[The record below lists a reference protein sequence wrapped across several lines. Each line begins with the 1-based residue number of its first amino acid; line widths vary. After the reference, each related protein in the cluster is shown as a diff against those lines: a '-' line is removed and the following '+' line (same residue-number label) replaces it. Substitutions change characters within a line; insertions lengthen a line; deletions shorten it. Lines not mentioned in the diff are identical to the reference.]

1 MSLLLA
7 LLLPQVKIIVDTDF
21 NTDCDDPGA
30 LAVAHA
36 LADNGECE
44 ILATVVSSRYPTSP
58 QALDA
63 VNTYYGRP
71 GLPIGVSRKG
81 VVRHSRY
88 ADHLAAAFPH
98 DTPPLDRVRDAVDV
112 YREVLAA
119 QPDGSVVIVT
129 VGYTINVAEL
139 LRSPGGPELVRAK
152 VREWVCMGGNFFDL
166 KEEVDPNLRMHPDA
180 TIQAVKEWPTPVTF
194 APREVCSNPSPIR
207 AGARLKDAPAD
218 SPVRAAYEKFF
229 GGVAKDRHCA
239 DLIAVI
245 YAVRGLR
252 DCWDMESKGSMH
264 FLDDKA
270 DFEWRPEPDSA
281 TQRYLV
287 MKGGYKVY
295 ANKDEISR
303 LCSDLLVQPP
313 RRR

>member
-1 MSLLLA
+1 MTILLA
-7 LLLPQVKIIVDTDF
+7 LLLSQVKVVVDTDF

-36 LADNGECE
+36 LADLGECE
-44 ILATVVSSRYPTSP
+44 ILATVVSSRWPTAP

-71 GLPIGVSRKG
+71 DLPIGVSRKG
-81 VVRHSRY
+81 VVRHSKY
-88 ADHLAAAFPH
+88 ADHLAKTFPH

-112 YREVLAA
+112 YREVLER

-129 VGYTINVAEL
+129 IGYTINVAEL
-139 LRSPGGPELVRAK
+139 LRSPGGLDLVRRK

-166 KEEVDPNLRMHPDA
+166 KQETDPNLRMHPDA
-180 TIQAVKEWPTPVTF
+180 TIEAVTAWPALLTF
-194 APREVCSNPSPIR
+194 APREVCSDPSPIR
-207 AGARLKDAPAD
+207 AGARLKETPAD
-218 SPVRAAYEKFF
+218 NPVRVAYEQYF

-245 YAVRGLR
+245 YAVRGAR
-252 DCWDMESKGSMH
+252 DCWDVEEKGSIR

-270 DFEWRPEPDSA
+270 DFEWRAEPDSPA
-281 TQRYLV
+281 QRYLV
-287 MKGGYKVY
+287 MKGGWKVY
-295 ANKDEISR
+295 SNKDEISK
-303 LCSDLLVQPP
+303 LCSDLLVRPP
-313 RRR
+313 RRK

>member
-1 MSLLLA
+1 MPILLA
-7 LLLPQVKIIVDTDF
+7 LVLCQVRIIVDTDF

-71 GLPIGVSRKG
+71 DLPIGVSRKG
-81 VVRHSRY
+81 VVRRSKY
-88 ADHLAAAFPH
+88 ADHLAASFPH
-98 DTPPLDRVRDAVDV
+98 DTPALEGVRDAVDV
-112 YREVLAA
+112 YREVLSA
-119 QPDGSVVIVT
+119 QPDGSVVVVT

-166 KEEVDPNLRMHPDA
+166 QQETDPNLRMHPEA
-180 TIQAVKEWPTPVTF
+180 TIHAVKHWPTPITF
-194 APREVCSNPSPIR
+194 APREVCSDPSPIR
-207 AGARLKDAPAD
+207 AGARLADTPAD
-218 SPVRAAYEKFF
+218 NPVRAAYEKFF

-252 DCWDMESKGSMH
+252 DDWDLETKGSMH

-270 DFEWRPEPDSA
+270 DFEWRGEPDSE

-295 ANKDEISR
+295 SNRDAISK

-313 RRR
+313 KRR